1 MAAGD
6 GYFVLFCL
14 FLVIG
19 TCLAQKDEL
28 GVEESLS
35 KQEELKFKDRG
46 EQFDKDFAV
55 LNQDNSKSVGNNGT
69 FPSHNYNN
77 IQKLPFCMICL
88 TVGQKFYRKC
98 RPIKKLN
105 FNLLLKFVFEYFPLT
120 RRKNISFLVW
130 IFLNFGPLCM

>member
-55 LNQDNSKSVGNNGT
+55 LNQDNSKSVGAK
-69 FPSHNYNN
+69 YDY
-77 IQKLPFCMICL
+77 I
-88 TVGQKFYRKC
+88 FYFL
-98 RPIKKLN
+98 IIVLQDLAL
-105 FNLLLKFVFEYFPLT
+105 FQWILSLWYFLRWWK
-120 RRKNISFLVW
+120 RR
-130 IFLNFGPLCM
+130 